1 MSRLLTQQEVD
12 ALLLEFGSDGGD
24 SQTMAETPFDLR
36 APLVLAGERLALV
49 QAACEKIVARIA
61 ESLTLQIVAEKP
73 VKGEFTGL
81 VQQPASTV
89 LGTLAPGEPLGIL
102 VDEHDEP
109 VGGISL
115 QSELALALVD
125 RLQGGEGTAPD
136 GARLMSPVEARLLEA
151 AMARLVRYL
160 DKHTALAPVH
170 SGGLDSDP
178 SFGRLGVRGG
188 MIATAMMRF
197 TTAGGI
203 AACRLLMTPV
213 LINRLVAQVE
223 MRQET
228 APPVELTQALGAV
241 PVTLEP
247 LVVGGTVRL
256 FDLLRLSPGKVVQLD
271 LRESDRLAL
280 RFNGALLAHGRLA
293 RQDDERIFTIEEFS

>member
-12 ALLLEFGSDGGD
+12 ALLLEFGSDGGG
-24 SQTMAETPFDLR
+24 SQVMAETPFDLR

-151 AMARLVRYL
+151 ALARLVRYL

-280 RFNGALLAHGRLA
+280 RFNGALLAQGRLA